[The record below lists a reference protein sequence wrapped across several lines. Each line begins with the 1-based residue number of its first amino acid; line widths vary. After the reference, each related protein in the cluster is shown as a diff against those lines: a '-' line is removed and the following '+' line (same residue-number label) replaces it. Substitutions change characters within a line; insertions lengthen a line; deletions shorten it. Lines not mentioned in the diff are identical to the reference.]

1 MAKAI
6 ITIDDEDE
14 NAPGGFS
21 LGLEF
26 DPPPPRD
33 KNGELEKTVAP
44 MSAQIAVIMVKAVE
58 AEMGIVESK
67 PETEH

>member
-14 NAPGGFS
+14 DAQGGFS
-21 LGLEF
+21 VGIEF
-26 DPPPPRD
+26 DPPPPKD
-33 KNGELEKTVAP
+33 KADLAKTVAP
-44 MSAQIAVIMVKAVE
+44 MSAQIALIMVKAIE
-58 AEMGIVESK
+58 NEMGIVESK